1 MAGSKYQ
8 LHYFKSHGLS
18 IGIRALLI
26 VGGADWSNK
35 FQGPEDWPQV
45 KPTTPYGTLPLLIE
59 TTESGETIT
68 IPEVIAIEQYLANK
82 FGMAGSTEMEKVRID
97 TAVSFQRGI
106 NAFWQLR
113 VLYANPEE
121 LPKYMEEYFT
131 NQVPKWVAANEKL
144 LIQNGSNGHV
154 VGNKITYGD
163 VCISAMMDYML
174 SIEGIEAV
182 LNEKTA
188 PNMFACKRKVD
199 SHPRYL
205 AYRRSELFSELS
217 AAVENYVQ
225 PGLGMDMKK
234 CHIV

>member
-26 VGGADWSNK
+26 IGGADWSNR
-35 FQGPEDWPQV
+35 FQGPEEWPQV

-82 FGMAGSTEMEKVRID
+82 FGMAGSTAMEKVRID

-106 NAFWQLR
+106 NAFWQLK
-113 VLYANPEE
+113 VLYADPEE
-121 LPKYMEEYFT
+121 LPKYKEEYLT

-154 VGNKITYGD
+154 VGDK
-163 VCISAMMDYML
+163 
-174 SIEGIEAV
+174 AV

-199 SHPRYL
+199 RHPQYL
-205 AYRRSELFSELS
+205 AYRRSELFSELN

-225 PGLGMDMKK
+225 PGLDFDMKK